1 MLLRRLHITT
11 FAATVLLAGA
21 IALAD
26 DADGSGLTRPPAGSI
41 ARQLRLKMTLH
52 RITPAGSLVAALK
65 HNRQEWESLTP
76 DQRGSFRKNFLAFL
90 HKSADEQEKILSQY
104 EKLFKMTTE
113 RPDAYRQRAKWLGV
127 VVQSLRAL
135 VMAWAPTCSRAWIRG
150 RGRFS
155 SPTPAGGRPGA
166 ARPLSSWPRRRR
178 VRAAS
183 RR

>member
-52 RITPAGSLVAALK
+52 RITPGGSLVATLK

-90 HKSADEQEKILSQY
+90 HKSEDEQEKILSQY

-113 RPDAYRQRAKWLGV
+113 RRDAYRQRAKWL
-127 VVQSLRAL
+127 AL
-135 VMAWAPTCSRAWIRG
+135 VVESFTPAERAELQQMAPDDRARKILARKALLIKQG
-150 RGRFS
+150 RLEK
-155 SPTPAGGRPGA
+155 SPTTAPSTAPA
-166 ARPLSSWPRRRR
+166 PRM
-178 VRAAS
+178 
-183 RR
+183 